1 MDNLL
6 FSYLAAVIFTFLFM
20 SLMWFWGKSR
30 DNYAV
35 IDVGWGLVIAG
46 IASILVYFGTGNV
59 FAKWAVLIPVW
70 IWALRLSGFLF
81 WTRIRTNHPEDKRY
95 TGFRKD
101 YGDKVHRKMFT
112 NVFLLQGFLALFLSL
127 PFYFAAQW
135 NLFPNSGALGPNGY
149 LMVLLGWILFVLGVV
164 GETISD
170 RDLHR
175 FVVDPANKGK
185 VCDIGLWK
193 YSRHPNYF
201 FEWVVWVGMGIIP
214 ILSAPQAIVSLFTPI
229 FMFVL
234 LRFVSGV
241 PFAEKYSLLSKGDA
255 FREYQQTTNAF
266 FPWFSKQK

>member
-6 FSYLAAVIFTFLFM
+6 ISYLAAVIFTFLFM

-46 IASILVYFGTGNV
+46 IASILVYLGRGNWI
-59 FAKWAVLIPVW
+59 AKLAVLVPVW

-101 YGDKVHRKMFT
+101 YGDKVHLKMFT
-112 NVFLLQGFLALFLSL
+112 NVFLVQGFLALLLSV

-135 NLFPNSGALGPNGY
+135 DLFPNSGALGPNGY
-149 LMVLLGWILFVLGVV
+149 LMVLLGWVLFLVGVV
-164 GETISD
+164 GEAISD
-170 RDLHR
+170 RDLHK
-175 FVVDPANKGK
+175 FVADSNNKGK
-185 VCDIGLWK
+185 VCNVGLWK
-193 YSRHPNYF
+193 FSRHPNYF
-201 FEWVVWVGMGIIP
+201 FEWILWVGIGIIP
-214 ILSAPQAIVSLFTPI
+214 VLSSPEAILSLFTPL

-241 PFAEKYSLLSKGDA
+241 PFAEKYSLLSKGDL
-255 FREYQQTTNAF
+255 FREYQRTTNAF